1 MSAVPAAL
9 LKALGQLGDRAVMAV
24 LVKSVAVTLAVFAL
38 AGWGLYEGLAVV
50 LREERVAALLPE
62 GFAPAAQA
70 LAALV
75 IGLAAFWFLFRVVA
89 LAVLQFFADEVV
101 AAVEARHYPALAGQ
115 ARPLPL
121 AREVSV
127 AVRGLLRV
135 VGYNLLALP
144 VAAVLAVTAIGP
156 AVVFLAVNALLL
168 GRECTDMAWL
178 RHCAGDERGNPV
190 GAGERFLL
198 GAAVAGLM
206 LVPLAN
212 LLAPVVGAA
221 AGTHLVL
228 RRLEG
233 SARR

>member
-9 LKALGQLGDRAVMAV
+9 VKALGQLGDRAVVAV
-24 LVKSVAVTLAVFAL
+24 LVKSLAATLAIFSL
-38 AGWGLYEGLAVV
+38 AGWGLYLGLDAL
-50 LREERVAALLPE
+50 LRDPRVAAMLPE
-62 GFAPAAQA
+62 GLAPAAQVM
-70 LAALV
+70 AALV
-75 IGLAAFWFLFRVVA
+75 IGFTAFWFLFRVVA
-89 LAVLQFFADEVV
+89 LAVLAFFADEIV

-121 AREVSV
+121 PRE
-127 AVRGLLRV
+127 AAAAARGLLRV
-135 VGYNLLALP
+135 IGYNLLALP
-144 VAAVLAVTAIGP
+144 LAALLAVTAIGP
-156 AVVFLAVNALLL
+156 AVVFLGVNAMLL

-190 GAGERFLL
+190 GAGDRFLL

-212 LLAPVVGAA
+212 VLAPVVGAA

-228 RRLEG
+228 RRLDG
-233 SARR
+233 GARR

>member
-9 LKALGQLGDRAVMAV
+9 LKALGQLGDRAVLAV

-50 LREERVAALLPE
+50 LREERIAALLPE

-121 AREVSV
+121 AREVAV

-135 VGYNLLALP
+135 VSYNLLALP

-178 RHCAGDERGNPV
+178 RHCAGDERGKPV

>member
-1 MSAVPAAL
+1 MSAVLAAIV
-9 LKALGQLGDRAVMAV
+9 KALGQLGDRAVVAV

-50 LREERVAALLPE
+50 LREERIAALLPE

-89 LAVLQFFADEVV
+89 LAVLQFFADDVV

-121 AREVSV
+121 AREVAV
-127 AVRGLLRV
+127 AARGMLRV
-135 VGYNLLALP
+135 IGYNLLALP
-144 VAAVLAVTAIGP
+144 LAAVLAVTAIGP
-156 AVVFLAVNALLL
+156 AAVFLAVNALLL

-206 LVPLAN
+206 LVPLVN

-228 RRLEG
+228 RRLDG
-233 SARR
+233 GARR

>member
-50 LREERVAALLPE
+50 LREERIAALLPE

-121 AREVSV
+121 AREVAV

-135 VGYNLLALP
+135 VSYNLLALP

>member
-9 LKALGQLGDRAVMAV
+9 LKALGQLGDRAVLAV

-121 AREVSV
+121 AREVAV

-135 VGYNLLALP
+135 VSYNLLALP

>member
-9 LKALGQLGDRAVMAV
+9 LKALGQLGDRAVVAV

-38 AGWGLYEGLAVV
+38 AGWGLYAGLAVV
-50 LREERVAALLPE
+50 LRDERIAALLPE

-89 LAVLQFFADEVV
+89 LAVLPFFADAVV
-101 AAVEARHYPALAGQ
+101 AAVETRHYPALAGQ
-115 ARPLPL
+115 ARQLPL
-121 AREVSV
+121 AREVAV
-127 AVRGLLRV
+127 AARGLLRV
-135 VGYNLLALP
+135 IGYHLLALP
-144 VAAVLAVTAIGP
+144 LAAVLAFTAIGP

-228 RRLEG
+228 RRLDG
-233 SARR
+233 RALG